1 MIDINRA
8 IDSPSI
14 IWLVSDQD
22 EQKIVIPIF
31 SLPDIVIIEGK
42 GNVLTEISVVQMDRK
57 RQNND

>member
-31 SLPDIVIIEGK
+31 SLPDILIIEGK